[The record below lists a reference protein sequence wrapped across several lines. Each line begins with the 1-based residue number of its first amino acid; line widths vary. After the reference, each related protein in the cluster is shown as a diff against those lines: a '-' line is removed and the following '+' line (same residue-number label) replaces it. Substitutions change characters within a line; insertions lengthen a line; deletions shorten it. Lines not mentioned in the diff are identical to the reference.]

1 MPFPAASR
9 LRKAFKSA
17 LGLSFLVARGRHA
30 ACLAIAA
37 TSILKHFLQM
47 RRKTGRTEK
56 CIPARLNVAE
66 HIFKKRAFKFAKRK
80 VRPRKQKMPCGP
92 AGSNPKIRVHFP
104 LKCFNMKKTSW
115 FSIVGPSRTLKCI
128 FLSKRLRE
136 TFAFG
141 GQKEQE
147 ARFTQH
153 LSKKF
158 TPQSALLLQDNECS
172 KSYTKLMESHFC
184 RLPPSP
190 RDIPGVTAA

>member
-1 MPFPAASR
+1 MWSGRIKPEN
-9 LRKAFKSA
+9 KS
-17 LGLSFLVARGRHA
+17 SF
-30 ACLAIAA
+30 
-37 TSILKHFLQM
+37 SSEMLQY
-47 RRKTGRTEK
+47 E
-56 CIPARLNVAE
+56 N
-66 HIFKKRAFKFAKRK
+66 
-80 VRPRKQKMPCGP
+80 
-92 AGSNPKIRVHFP
+92 
-104 LKCFNMKKTSW
+104 TSW
-115 FSIVGPSRTLKCI
+115 FSIVGPSCTLKCI

>member
-1 MPFPAASR
+1 MPLPAASR

-80 VRPRKQKMPCGP
+80 VCPRKQKMPCGP

-104 LKCFNMKKTSW
+104 LKCFNMKTLPGSV
-115 FSIVGPSRTLKCI
+115 SLGPLV
-128 FLSKRLRE
+128 
-136 TFAFG
+136 
-141 GQKEQE
+141 
-147 ARFTQH
+147 
-153 LSKKF
+153 
-158 TPQSALLLQDNECS
+158 P
-172 KSYTKLMESHFC
+172 
-184 RLPPSP
+184 
-190 RDIPGVTAA
+190 